1 MKVSQTTQFK
11 KDLKRLKRRGKDLQK
26 IVFFLEEVA
35 LGKTDLEKYSIHP
48 LRGNWKGRLDA
59 HIEPDWIL
67 IYRFYE
73 DEILLERSGSHSD
86 LFG

>member
-35 LGKTDLEKYSIHP
+35 LGKTDLEKYSFHP

-67 IYRFYE
+67 ICRFCE
-73 DEILLERSGSHSD
+73 DEILLERTGSHSD